1 MKKMLFVILLFAD
14 NCLFAQTI
22 GGSFM
27 LGSPQGEFRDNV
39 DRLGYGVQVQGT
51 IWSPDKKRPFALG
64 LNLGYLVYGEESSLR
79 PLSEYIPDVA
89 VNVNRNNS
97 LANFH
102 LLFLLSPF
110 TGTWRPY
117 AEGLFGGSYI
127 FTTTSVESQYSNE
140 NVFESTNFDDFT
152 LSYGGGAGLL
162 ILLTKDLGDV
172 KGLYLDLKVRYI
184 YGGEAEYLKE
194 GSITIQN
201 GRAYYDVIKSKTDLM
216 TFHIG
221 VMAFF

>member
-1 MKKMLFVILLFAD
+1 M
-14 NCLFAQTI
+14 
-22 GGSFM
+22 
-27 LGSPQGEFRDNV
+27 
-39 DRLGYGVQVQGT
+39 
-51 IWSPDKKRPFALG
+51 
-64 LNLGYLVYGEESSLR
+64 
-79 PLSEYIPDVA
+79 
-89 VNVNRNNS
+89 
-97 LANFH
+97 
-102 LLFLLSPF
+102 
-110 TGTWRPY
+110 
-117 AEGLFGGSYI
+117 
-127 FTTTSVESQYSNE
+127 
-140 NVFESTNFDDFT
+140 
-152 LSYGGGAGLL
+152 SYGGGAGLL